1 MACADEVLPL
11 VMFPNWPSLGPKHLA
26 VTGSLKPAS
35 NRSAEHYCKMLCLAE
50 PRCQSYVDAPV
61 RSRQSNHT
69 LVPSCKLQHVCSG
82 ALRPPAAR
90 LIHTT
95 PHSMHLVPPW
105 EVHVYAA
112 EQTIDHSLAC
122 QTQAVDD
129 VAYVQIMKNTYVR
142 STNVFVMICPTA
154 AAPTDHVAA
163 NEYNRAPLHSDSPSS
178 PSSLSGSRSSAHGS
192 IALCVAP
199 LYNEVSVFAV
209 WDLIDYH
216 AARGVSHA
224 FIYLTRCGGG
234 SSARTLA
241 VGVHPHVTLLCMEWV
256 NALRMHQRGQNWANN
271 DCVHRAAH
279 EQFAWALT
287 LDLDEH
293 LIFARPTIVVG
304 ARGSWSVAAR
314 PGPHEDLF
322 DLLHSAPMAEVHT
335 FGSMRWKLP
344 QNAHKVTC
352 TNSWMPREQ
361 CVRQSG
367 WRKHLVN
374 TRAVFAVNIHW
385 ADKCKDASPGLASR
399 RPLVVRPRLCTI
411 HDVSVSAS
419 TSKGH
424 AVKNS
429 PSPIV
434 LPASGFP
441 GIGEG
446 E

>member
-154 AAPTDHVAA
+154 AAPTDHGAA

-322 DLLHSAPMAEVHT
+322 DLLHSAPMTEVHT

-344 QNAHKVTC
+344 QNAYKVTC
-352 TNSWMPREQ
+352 TNSRMPREQ

-385 ADKCKDASPGLASR
+385 ADKCKDASPELASR
-399 RPLVVRPRLCTI
+399 RHPVVRPRLCTI
-411 HDVSVSAS
+411 HDVNVSEGVFIAHDRMGVLG
-419 TSKGH
+419 KGYD
-424 AVKNS
+424 
-429 PSPIV
+429 
-434 LPASGFP
+434 GMP
-441 GIGEG
+441 GPG
-446 E
+446 

>member
-241 VGVHPHVTLLCMEWV
+241 VGVHPHVTLLCMERV

-344 QNAHKVTC
+344 QNAYKVTC
-352 TNSWMPREQ
+352 TNSRMPREQ

>member
-1 MACADEVLPL
+1 MCEEVLPL
-11 VMFPNWPSLGPKHLA
+11 VTYPHWPSLGPKHLVA
-26 VTGSLKPAS
+26 IGSLKPAS
-35 NRSAEHYCKMLCLAE
+35 NRSAEHYCKLLCSAE
-50 PRCQSYVDAPV
+50 PRCQSYVIAPA

-69 LVPSCKLQHVCSG
+69 LVPSCKLHVCSG
-82 ALRPPAAR
+82 ALSQSPLRPPAAR
-90 LIHTT
+90 LVHTT

-112 EQTIDHSLAC
+112 AQAIDHSLAC
-122 QTQAVDD
+122 RVQSVDD
-129 VAYVQIMKNTYVR
+129 VGVY

-154 AAPTDHVAA
+154 AAPTDHVVT
-163 NEYNRAPLHSDSPSS
+163 NQHYRAPLHALHADSPRS
-178 PSSLSGSRSSAHGS
+178 PSSLHGS

-199 LYNEVSVFAV
+199 LYNEVGVFAV
-209 WDLIDYH
+209 WDLLDYH

-234 SSARTLA
+234 SPARTLA

-256 NALRMHQRGQNWANN
+256 NALRIHQRGQNWANN

-279 EQFAWALT
+279 EKFAWALT

-293 LIFARPTIVVG
+293 LIFARPTIVAR
-304 ARGSWSVAAR
+304 ARGSWSAAAR

-344 QNAHKVTC
+344 QNAYKVTC

-361 CVRQSG
+361 CVRNSG

-374 TRAVFAVNIHW
+374 TRAIFAVNIHW
-385 ADKCKDASPGLASR
+385 ADKCKDAPPGFASR

-411 HDVSVSAS
+411 HDVNV
-419 TSKGH
+419 SKGVFIAH
-424 AVKNS
+424 DRMG
-429 PSPIV
+429 V
-434 LPASGFP
+434 LGAGFDGTMPGSGFA
-441 GIGEG
+441 GKGV
-446 E
+446 

>member
-1 MACADEVLPL
+1 MVSCEEVLPL
-11 VMFPNWPSLGPKHLA
+11 VMYPHWPSLGPKHLVA
-26 VTGSLKPAS
+26 VGSLKPAS
-35 NRSAEHYCKMLCLAE
+35 NRSAEHYCKLLCSAE
-50 PRCQSYVDAPV
+50 PRCQSYVIFAPA
-61 RSRQSNHT
+61 RSSRQSNHT
-69 LVPSCKLQHVCSG
+69 LIPSCKLRLDCSG
-82 ALRPPAAR
+82 ALSQSPLRPPAAR
-90 LIHTT
+90 LVDTT
-95 PHSMHLVPPW
+95 PYSMHLVPPW

-112 EQTIDHSLAC
+112 AQAMDHSLAC
-122 QTQAVDD
+122 RVQAVDD
-129 VAYVQIMKNTYVR
+129 VGIY
-142 STNVFVMICPTA
+142 STNVFVMICPMA
-154 AAPTDHVAA
+154 AAPTDQVAKHS
-163 NEYNRAPLHSDSPSS
+163 RSPLHADSPSS
-178 PSSLSGSRSSAHGS
+178 LHGS

-199 LYNEVSVFAV
+199 LYNEVGVFAV
-209 WDLIDYH
+209 WDLLDYH

-234 SSARTLA
+234 SPARTLA

-256 NALRMHQRGQNWANN
+256 NALRIHQRGQNWANN

-293 LIFARPTIVVG
+293 LIFARPTIVVR
-304 ARGSWSVAAR
+304 ARGSWLAAAR

-385 ADKCKDASPGLASR
+385 ADKCKVAPPGLASR
-399 RPLVVRPRLCTI
+399 RPLVVHPRLCMI
-411 HDVSVSAS
+411 HDVNVSEGVFIAHDRM
-419 TSKGH
+419 G
-424 AVKNS
+424 
-429 PSPIV
+429 V
-434 LPASGFP
+434 LGAGFDGMPGSGLVRQRV
-441 GIGEG
+441 ER
-446 E
+446 

>member
-234 SSARTLA
+234 SPARTLA
-241 VGVHPHVTLLCMEWV
+241 VGVHPHVTLLCMEC
-256 NALRMHQRGQNWANN
+256 G
-271 DCVHRAAH
+271 
-279 EQFAWALT
+279 
-287 LDLDEH
+287 
-293 LIFARPTIVVG
+293 
-304 ARGSWSVAAR
+304 
-314 PGPHEDLF
+314 
-322 DLLHSAPMAEVHT
+322 
-335 FGSMRWKLP
+335 
-344 QNAHKVTC
+344 
-352 TNSWMPREQ
+352 
-361 CVRQSG
+361 
-367 WRKHLVN
+367 
-374 TRAVFAVNIHW
+374 
-385 ADKCKDASPGLASR
+385 
-399 RPLVVRPRLCTI
+399 
-411 HDVSVSAS
+411 
-419 TSKGH
+419 
-424 AVKNS
+424 
-429 PSPIV
+429 
-434 LPASGFP
+434 
-441 GIGEG
+441 
-446 E
+446 

>member
-1 MACADEVLPL
+1 MCEEVLPL
-11 VMFPNWPSLGPKHLA
+11 VTYPHWPSLGPKHLVA
-26 VTGSLKPAS
+26 IGSLKPAS
-35 NRSAEHYCKMLCLAE
+35 NRSAEHYCKLLCSAE
-50 PRCQSYVDAPV
+50 PRCQSYVIAPA

-69 LVPSCKLQHVCSG
+69 LVPSCKLHVCSG
-82 ALRPPAAR
+82 ALSQSPLRPPAAR
-90 LIHTT
+90 LVHTT

-112 EQTIDHSLAC
+112 AQAIDHSLAC
-122 QTQAVDD
+122 RVQSVDD
-129 VAYVQIMKNTYVR
+129 VGVY

-154 AAPTDHVAA
+154 AAPTDHVVT
-163 NEYNRAPLHSDSPSS
+163 NQLYRAPLHALHADSPRS
-178 PSSLSGSRSSAHGS
+178 PSSLHGS

-199 LYNEVSVFAV
+199 LYNEVGVFAV
-209 WDLIDYH
+209 WDLLDYH

-224 FIYLTRCGGG
+224 FIYLTRCGEG
-234 SSARTLA
+234 SPARTLA
-241 VGVHPHVTLLCMEWV
+241 VGVHPRVTLLCMEWV

-279 EQFAWALT
+279 EKFAWALT

-293 LIFARPTIVVG
+293 LIFARPTIAPG
-304 ARGSWSVAAR
+304 GSWSVAAR

-344 QNAHKVTC
+344 QNAYKVTC

-361 CVRQSG
+361 CVRNSG

-374 TRAVFAVNIHW
+374 TRAIFAVNIHW
-385 ADKCKDASPGLASR
+385 ADKCKDAPPGFASR

-411 HDVSVSAS
+411 HDVNVSEGVFIAHDRMGVLGAGFDGMPGS
-419 TSKGH
+419 GKGD
-424 AVKNS
+424 
-429 PSPIV
+429 
-434 LPASGFP
+434 
-441 GIGEG
+441 
-446 E
+446 